1 MSRRFERARK
11 NPLGAGWVVAQIA
24 PFSVP
29 VKYLR
34 SYVNQV
40 GVVGGWLDLYP
51 LAKMGLVPFVCQN
64 RSPTCPGLGTGMA
77 SGCALRFLFTL

>member
-1 MSRRFERARK
+1 
-11 NPLGAGWVVAQIA
+11 LVAQIA

-40 GVVGGWLDLYP
+40 AVAGGWLDLYP
-51 LAKMGLVPFVCQN
+51 LAKMGLVPFFGGA
-64 RSPTCPGLGTGMA
+64 P
-77 SGCALRFLFTL
+77 

>member
-1 MSRRFERARK
+1 MLQTKE
-11 NPLGAGWVVAQIA
+11 NPLGAGWVANEKLRSPTQGGLSVAQIA
-24 PFSVP
+24 PFLVP

-51 LAKMGLVPFVCQN
+51 LAKMGLVPFFGGA
-64 RSPTCPGLGTGMA
+64 P
-77 SGCALRFLFTL
+77 